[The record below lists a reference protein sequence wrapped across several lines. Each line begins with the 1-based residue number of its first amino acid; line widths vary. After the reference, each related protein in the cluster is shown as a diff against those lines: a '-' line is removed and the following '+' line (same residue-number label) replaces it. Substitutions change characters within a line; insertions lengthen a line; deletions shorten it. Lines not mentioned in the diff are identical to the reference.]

1 MEKLKKTALM
11 GTSLFTAGL
20 PFLCC
25 WTPAVLIG
33 VAGFMG
39 FSSSL
44 EWLHPVRPYLY
55 SISFIALGFAHYRTY
70 RKSLVSDSE
79 INKDTSECG
88 CRQPDKNS
96 TYNKW
101 FLWTTTFLV
110 VIMIIINYLIDS

>member
-1 MEKLKKTALM
+1 MGKLRKTALL

-25 WTPAVLIG
+25 WTPAILIG

-39 FSSSL
+39 LSSSL
-44 EWLHPVRPYLY
+44 EWLHPVRTYLY
-55 SISFIALGFAHYRTY
+55 SISFLTLGIVHYRTY
-70 RKSLVSDSE
+70 RKSQVSALERS
-79 INKDTSECG
+79 KDTSECG
-88 CRQPDKNS
+88 CIQTNKNS

-110 VIMIIINYLIDS
+110 VIMTLINYLID